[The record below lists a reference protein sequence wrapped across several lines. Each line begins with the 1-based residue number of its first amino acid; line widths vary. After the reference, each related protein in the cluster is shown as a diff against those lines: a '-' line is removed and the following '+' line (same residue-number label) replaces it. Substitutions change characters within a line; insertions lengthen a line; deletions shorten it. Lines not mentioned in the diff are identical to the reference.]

1 MLPVWALLA
10 AALYALRYRPTQK
23 RLAARLDAL
32 CGMDRV
38 ATAMEFSG
46 DSGVLCRLQR
56 EDTADRLEKT
66 DVRALPMRW
75 PKKALAACCVLVIG
89 LASRLPL
96 LGAKTG
102 NTAPETASM
111 MLDSTTS
118 TTEAKSEAPQM
129 TEETAAEEAPA
140 EAEEA
145 PAEEPAAENWESGA
159 AGSDAAGNS
168 EAANVD
174 RALQQSLLET
184 QLGPV
189 TLGMPSEDVLSLLG
203 EPLERTDEFYV
214 CTDKGDYRYVYWN
227 YNLTHD
233 ADYLC
238 DVSLQMADLGDG
250 LVLNEIMTFGTSDWA
265 LPDGVKNGSTA
276 EEAIAA
282 YPDAQLQYNGVD
294 GSLSAIVLEAG
305 HVHLHI
311 LIEND
316 VVTNITLGTYY
327 EDPGWVD
334 ETSYEEPV
342 YSFASSDIVVYQKA
356 SDGWI
361 SYHMKDKAAKK
372 LEVVLGIEDLV
383 PIGQAP
389 EPRYYLDFQNGTI
402 VMLGEDRLSGAVY
415 TCGDLAGLRAAM
427 DEGADPTPYLTL
439 VQMCGFPAG
448 TDEVVLEMS
457 VACGGLIE

>member
-1 MLPVWALLA
+1 MTNREQQEKLFRAIGFVGDDLIQRADVPVERKTVNTTWVKWA
-10 AALYALRYRPTQK
+10 
-23 RLAARLDAL
+23 
-32 CGMDRV
+32 
-38 ATAMEFSG
+38 
-46 DSGVLCRLQR
+46 
-56 EDTADRLEKT
+56 
-66 DVRALPMRW
+66 
-75 PKKALAACCVLVIG
+75 ALAACCVLVIG

-96 LGAKTG
+96 LGAKTA

-111 MLDSTTS
+111 MLDSTTA

-145 PAEEPAAENWESGA
+145 PAEEPAAENRESGA
-159 AGSDAAGNS
+159 AGTDAAGNS

-189 TLGMPSEDVLSLLG
+189 TLGMPASDVLSLLG
-203 EPLERTDEFYV
+203 EPLEKSDGDYV
-214 CTDKGDYRYVYWN
+214 CTDKGEYFYAAWRYN
-227 YNLTHD
+227 FTND
-233 ADYLC
+233 P
-238 DVSLQMADLGDG
+238 DVLDVILQMADVGNG
-250 LVLNEIMTFGTSDWA
+250 LVLNEIMTFGTSDWV

-327 EDPGWVD
+327 EDPSWSD

-389 EPRYYLDFQNGTI
+389 EPRYYLDFQNGTV

-415 TCGDLAGLRAAM
+415 TCGDLSGLRAAM
-427 DEGADPTPYLTL
+427 EKGEDPAPYLTCIT
-439 VQMCGFPAG
+439 VCTFPAG
-448 TDEVVLEMS
+448 TDEAVQELTLES
-457 VACGGLIE
+457 AASKD

>member
-1 MLPVWALLA
+1 MTNREQQEKVFRAIGYVGDDLIQRADAPVEARRSNTAWVKWA
-10 AALYALRYRPTQK
+10 
-23 RLAARLDAL
+23 
-32 CGMDRV
+32 
-38 ATAMEFSG
+38 
-46 DSGVLCRLQR
+46 
-56 EDTADRLEKT
+56 
-66 DVRALPMRW
+66 
-75 PKKALAACCVLVIG
+75 ALAACCVLVIG

-96 LGAKTG
+96 WGAKTG

-111 MLDSTTS
+111 MLDSTTA

-145 PAEEPAAENWESGA
+145 PAEEPAAENRESGA
-159 AGSDAAGNS
+159 AGTDAAGNS

-174 RALQQSLLET
+174 AALQEALLET

-189 TLGMPSEDVLSLLG
+189 TLGMPASDVLSLLG
-203 EPLERTDEFYV
+203 EPLEKSDGYYV
-214 CTDKGDYRYVYWN
+214 CTDKGDYLYAAWRYN
-227 YNLTHD
+227 FTND
-233 ADYLC
+233 P
-238 DVSLQMADLGDG
+238 DVHYDVILQMADLGDG

-265 LPDGVKNGSTA
+265 LPTGIRDGSSADDVL
-276 EEAIAA
+276 AA
-282 YPDAQLQYNGVD
+282 YPDAQVQYNGPD
-294 GSLSAIVLEAG
+294 GALSAVVFEAG

-311 LIEND
+311 MVENG

-327 EDPGWVD
+327 EAPGWVD
-334 ETSYEEPV
+334 ETSYEEPA

-389 EPRYYLDFQNGTI
+389 EPRYYLDFQNGTV

-415 TCGDLAGLRAAM
+415 TCEDLNSFRAAM
-427 DEGADPTPYLTL
+427 EKGEDPAPYLTCIT
-439 VQMCGFPAG
+439 VCTFPAG
-448 TDEVVLEMS
+448 TDEAVQELTLES
-457 VACGGLIE
+457 AASKD